1 MPQDRTCCLMALSFG
16 IALAAAGCRSLSAS
30 PSTLPA
36 EGPQP
41 TEATPAPT
49 LFPPDSDT
57 PAAGICA
64 EYEIDGVTI
73 EIVMEGPP
81 TPRCVV
87 IAPSQ
92 RLEVINRTTTVV
104 EARFAQNEFALQPD
118 GALFIDR
125 PFGAYL
131 TPGVH
136 HVRISGGV
144 GNAPGLWL
152 QADQQS

>member
-1 MPQDRTCCLMALSFG
+1 MPQDRTSCLMALFLG
-16 IALAAAGCRSLSAS
+16 IALAAAGCSSPSAS

-41 TEATPAPT
+41 TEVTPAPT

-64 EYEIDGVTI
+64 EYETDVVTI
-73 EIVMEGPP
+73 EIVVEGPP

-92 RLEVINRTTTVV
+92 RLEVINRTTAAV

-118 GALFIDR
+118 ETYFIDR

-131 TPGVH
+131 APGVH
-136 HVRISGGV
+136 NLRISGGV
-144 GNAPGLWL
+144 GNAPELWL
-152 QADQQS
+152 QAD

>member
-1 MPQDRTCCLMALSFG
+1 MPQDRTSRLLALLFG
-16 IALAAAGCRSLSAS
+16 VALAAAGCSSPSAS

-41 TEATPAPT
+41 TEVTRAPA
-49 LFPPDSDT
+49 LFPPDRDM

-64 EYEIDGVTI
+64 VYETDVVTI
-73 EIVMEGPP
+73 EIVLEGPP

-92 RLEVINRTTTVV
+92 RLEVINRTTTAV
-104 EARFAQNEFALQPD
+104 EAGLAQNEFALQPHETR
-118 GALFIDR
+118 LIDR

-131 TPGVH
+131 APGVH
-136 HVRISGGV
+136 NVRISRGAGS
-144 GNAPGLWL
+144 APELWL
-152 QADQQS
+152 QAD